1 MALGSGLQL
10 LGSECR
16 DGCWTVLALG
26 QGSARCPVCDVNSTR
41 RHGWQLRRL
50 QDLLAQ
56 GTPGTLRVR
65 PARWR
70 CQNQGCEWQTSA
82 IGFPIA
88 RPSARRTC
96 RVADLTRLF
105 GQAAGGRPA
114 ERLMGSLGRTVGNG
128 SDAGLF
134 IHRCSRSTQR
144 RGNTSGWSMRRC
156 GDEPRAR
163 PKTTAAF
170 RLSRRSPTLA
180 ARRRPGESRAGRG
193 RWLPPWTTA
202 RATFTRN
209 GRACRTPAR
218 SF

>member
-1 MALGSGLQL
+1 MIKNAK
-10 LGSECR
+10 
-16 DGCWTVLALG
+16 LALDPASSFLG
-26 QGSARCPVCDVNSTR
+26 LSAATVAGRFWPSARGALDVLYVMSNSTR
-41 RHGWQLRRL
+41 RHGWQVRRL

-70 CQNQGCEWQTSA
+70 CQNQGCEWQTFSDRL
-82 IGFPIA
+82 PDVA

-96 RVADLTRLF
+96 RVAGLTRIF

-114 ERLMGSLGRTVGNG
+114 ERLMASLGRTVGNG

-156 GDEPRAR
+156 QEPFWCENL
-163 PKTTAAF
+163 KIFTAIAINSENF
-170 RLSRRSPTLA
+170 VL
-180 ARRRPGESRAGRG
+180 
-193 RWLPPWTTA
+193 
-202 RATFTRN
+202 RN
-209 GRACRTPAR
+209 
-218 SF
+218 SHY